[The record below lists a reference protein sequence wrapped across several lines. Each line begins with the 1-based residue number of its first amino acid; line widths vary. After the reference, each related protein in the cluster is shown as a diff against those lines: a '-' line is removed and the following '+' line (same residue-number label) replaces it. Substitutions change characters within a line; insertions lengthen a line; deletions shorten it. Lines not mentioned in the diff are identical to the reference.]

1 MADKP
6 ADKLRQLLDSLVS
19 AASKIK
25 TPISLAALTVLVI
38 FMVVFMVVY
47 LVVHSNLPSVLG
59 IICATVIIIAVSIVC
74 VVSIFTAGKGTPPKE
89 DISEPT
95 SFSTDLRVKQ
105 ELWKI
110 LDGALSSLGFTGRK
124 VSEVENLMGM
134 NYEFS
139 WAKGGEFS
147 LFIVQLKPKE
157 LSPDA
162 IFQLRGIKDEL
173 IEKRN
178 EHVKILIICDVQQI
192 FDGLHY
198 SVLGSDNLILLT
210 HYGIHQTERNP
221 DFLKNLLK
229 LNALQ

>member
-1 MADKP
+1 MADKLG
-6 ADKLRQLLDSLVS
+6 KLPDSLAS

-38 FMVVFMVVY
+38 LLVVY
-47 LVVHSNLPSVLG
+47 SNPPPVIG
-59 IICATVIIIAVSIVC
+59 ITAICAVSIV
-74 VVSIFTAGKGTPPKE
+74 SIIIVFSIKKGTPPKE

-110 LDGALSSLGFTGRK
+110 LDGALSSLGFTERR

-147 LFIVQLKPKE
+147 LFIVQLKPEE
-157 LSPDA
+157 LSPA
-162 IFQLRGIKDEL
+162 TIFQLRGIKEEL

-229 LNALQ
+229 LNPLQ

>member
-1 MADKP
+1 MADKLG
-6 ADKLRQLLDSLVS
+6 KLPDSLAS

-38 FMVVFMVVY
+38 LLVVY
-47 LVVHSNLPSVLG
+47 SNPPPVIG
-59 IICATVIIIAVSIVC
+59 ITAICAVSIV
-74 VVSIFTAGKGTPPKE
+74 SIIIVFSIKKGTPPKE

-110 LDGALSSLGFTGRK
+110 LDGALSSLGFTERR

-198 SVLGSDNLILLT
+198 CVLGSDDLILLT

-229 LNALQ
+229 LNPLQ

>member
-1 MADKP
+1 MADKLG
-6 ADKLRQLLDSLVS
+6 KLPDSLAS

-38 FMVVFMVVY
+38 LLVVY
-47 LVVHSNLPSVLG
+47 SNPPPVIG
-59 IICATVIIIAVSIVC
+59 ITAICAVSIV
-74 VVSIFTAGKGTPPKE
+74 SIIIVFSIKKGTPPKE

-110 LDGALSSLGFTGRK
+110 LDGALSSLGFTERR

-147 LFIVQLKPKE
+147 LFIVQLKPEE
-157 LSPDA
+157 LSPA
-162 IFQLRGIKDEL
+162 TIFQLRGIKEEL

-198 SVLGSDNLILLT
+198 CVLGSDDLIILT
-210 HYGIHQTERNP
+210 HYGIHQTEEDPN
-221 DFLKNLLK
+221 FLKNILK
-229 LNALQ
+229 LNPLLCVK

>member
-1 MADKP
+1 MADKLG
-6 ADKLRQLLDSLVS
+6 KLLDSLTS

-25 TPISLAALTVLVI
+25 TPISLAALAVLVI
-38 FMVVFMVVY
+38 LLIVYSNSPPVIRITAICAVVFLY
-47 LVVHSNLPSVLG
+47 LVFTVG
-59 IICATVIIIAVSIVC
+59 IK
-74 VVSIFTAGKGTPPKE
+74 KGTPPKE

-110 LDGALSSLGFTGRK
+110 LDGALSSLGFTERR

-147 LFIVQLKPKE
+147 LFIVQLKPEE

-162 IFQLRGIKDEL
+162 IFQLRGIKNEL

-178 EHVKILIICDVQQI
+178 EYVKILIICDVQQI

-198 SVLGSDNLILLT
+198 CVLGSDDLIILT
-210 HYGIHQTERNP
+210 HYGIHQTEEDPN
-221 DFLKNLLK
+221 FLKNLLK
-229 LNALQ
+229 FNPLPCVK

>member
-1 MADKP
+1 MTIG
-6 ADKLRQLLDSLVS
+6 LSSLGVTS
-19 AASKIK
+19 VCPPTILAS
-25 TPISLAALTVLVI
+25 ISLAALAVLVI
-38 FMVVFMVVY
+38 FLIVY
-47 LVVHSNLPSVLG
+47 FNPPSVIG
-59 IICATVIIIAVSIVC
+59 ITAICAVIIITV
-74 VVSIFTAGKGTPPKE
+74 FTVGIKKGTPPKE

-110 LDGALSSLGFTGRK
+110 LDGALSSLGFTERR

-147 LFIVQLKPKE
+147 LFIVQLKPEE
-157 LSPDA
+157 LSPDT
-162 IFQLRGIKDEL
+162 IFQLRGIKEEL
-173 IEKRN
+173 KEKRN

-198 SVLGSDNLILLT
+198 CVLGSDDLILLT
-210 HYGIHQTERNP
+210 HYGIHQTEEDPN
-221 DFLKNLLK
+221 FLKNLLK
-229 LNALQ
+229 LNTLQ

>member
-1 MADKP
+1 MADKL
-6 ADKLRQLLDSLVS
+6 DKLLDSLAS
-19 AASKIK
+19 AASKIR

-38 FMVVFMVVY
+38 LLVVY
-47 LVVHSNLPSVLG
+47 SNRPPVIG
-59 IICATVIIIAVSIVC
+59 ITAICAVSIV
-74 VVSIFTAGKGTPPKE
+74 SIIIVFTVGIKKGTPPKE

-110 LDGALSSLGFTGRK
+110 LDEALSSLGFAERR

-147 LFIVQLKPKE
+147 LFIVQLKPEE

-178 EHVKILIICDVQQI
+178 EIKKRNEYVKILIICDVQQI

-198 SVLGSDNLILLT
+198 CVLGSDDLIILT
-210 HYGIHQTERNP
+210 HYGIHQTEEDPN
-221 DFLKNLLK
+221 FLKNLLK
-229 LNALQ
+229 LNPLLCVK

>member
-1 MADKP
+1 MADKLG
-6 ADKLRQLLDSLVS
+6 KLLDSLAS

-25 TPISLAALTVLVI
+25 TLIFLTALAMLVI
-38 FMVVFMVVY
+38 FLIVYSNSPPDIKIIAICAVVFLY
-47 LVVHSNLPSVLG
+47 LVFTVG
-59 IICATVIIIAVSIVC
+59 I
-74 VVSIFTAGKGTPPKE
+74 KRGTPPKE

-110 LDGALSSLGFTGRK
+110 LDGALSSLGFTERK

-147 LFIVQLKPKE
+147 LFIVQLKPEE

-198 SVLGSDNLILLT
+198 CVLGSDDLIILT
-210 HYGIHQTERNP
+210 HYGVHQTEEDPN
-221 DFLKNLLK
+221 FLKNLLK
-229 LNALQ
+229 LNSLSCVK

>member
-1 MADKP
+1 MLSVHWSVMADKLG
-6 ADKLRQLLDSLVS
+6 KLPDSLAS

-38 FMVVFMVVY
+38 LLVVY
-47 LVVHSNLPSVLG
+47 SNPPPVIG
-59 IICATVIIIAVSIVC
+59 ITAICAVSIV
-74 VVSIFTAGKGTPPKE
+74 SIIIVFSIKKGTPPKE

-110 LDGALSSLGFTGRK
+110 LDGALSSLGFTERR

-147 LFIVQLKPKE
+147 LFIVQLKPEE
-157 LSPDA
+157 LSPA
-162 IFQLRGIKDEL
+162 TIFQLRGIKEEL

-229 LNALQ
+229 LNPLQ

>member
-1 MADKP
+1 MADKLG
-6 ADKLRQLLDSLVS
+6 KLLDSLTS

-25 TPISLAALTVLVI
+25 TPISLAALAVLVI
-38 FMVVFMVVY
+38 LLIVYSNSPPVIGITAICAVVFLY
-47 LVVHSNLPSVLG
+47 LVFTVG
-59 IICATVIIIAVSIVC
+59 IK
-74 VVSIFTAGKGTPPKE
+74 KGTPPKE

-110 LDGALSSLGFTGRK
+110 LDGALSSLGFTERR

-139 WAKGGEFS
+139 WAKSGEFS
-147 LFIVQLKPKE
+147 LFIVQLKPEE

-198 SVLGSDNLILLT
+198 CVLGSDDLIILT
-210 HYGIHQTERNP
+210 HYGIHQTEEDPN
-221 DFLKNLLK
+221 FLKNLLK
-229 LNALQ
+229 LNPLLCVK

>member
-1 MADKP
+1 MADKL
-6 ADKLRQLLDSLVS
+6 DKLLDSLAS
-19 AASKIK
+19 AASKIR

-38 FMVVFMVVY
+38 LLVVY
-47 LVVHSNLPSVLG
+47 SNPPPVIG
-59 IICATVIIIAVSIVC
+59 ITAICAVSIV
-74 VVSIFTAGKGTPPKE
+74 SIIIVFTVGIKKGTPPKE

-110 LDGALSSLGFTGRK
+110 LDEALSSLGFAERR

-147 LFIVQLKPKE
+147 LFIVQLKPEE

-178 EHVKILIICDVQQI
+178 EIKK
-192 FDGLHY
+192 GM
-198 SVLGSDNLILLT
+198 SM
-210 HYGIHQTERNP
+210 
-221 DFLKNLLK
+221 
-229 LNALQ
+229 

>member
-1 MADKP
+1 MVDKP
-6 ADKLRQLLDSLVS
+6 ERLLDSLAS

-38 FMVVFMVVY
+38 LLVVY
-47 LVVHSNLPSVLG
+47 FNPPPVIG
-59 IICATVIIIAVSIVC
+59 ITAICAVSIV
-74 VVSIFTAGKGTPPKE
+74 SIIITVFTVGIKKGTPPKE

-95 SFSTDLRVKQ
+95 RFSTDLRVKQ

-110 LDGALSSLGFTGRK
+110 LDGALSSLGFTERR
-124 VSEVENLMGM
+124 VSEVENLIGM

-147 LFIVQLKPKE
+147 LFIVQLKPEE

-162 IFQLRGIKDEL
+162 IFQLRGIKDGL
-173 IEKRN
+173 KEKRN

-198 SVLGSDNLILLT
+198 SVLGSDDLIILT
-210 HYGIHQTERNP
+210 HYGIHQTEEDPN
-221 DFLKNLLK
+221 FLKNLLK
-229 LNALQ
+229 LNPLQ